1 MNAPVEGRL
10 VGIADVE
17 RLTGRE
23 RSTIARQVRA
33 GRFPPPLGYL
43 GNRRAWRLADV
54 EGFIAAQLA
63 RPASAITCNPP
74 RREIGGAP

>member
-1 MNAPVEGRL
+1 MNLATDDRL

-33 GRFPPPLGYL
+33 GRFPAPLGYL
-43 GNRRAWRLADV
+43 GTRRAWRLSDV
-54 EGFIAAQLA
+54 EGWIAAQLA
-63 RPASAITCNPP
+63 RPTSSIACNLPN
-74 RREIGGAP
+74 REIGGNP